1 MNPPKRNQDP
11 ESTGLFSL
19 GTKGVAFKFKAIRS
33 CENQAVEA
41 EYNTAD
47 SAYDLVAY
55 NLVKTTVIAEKYR
68 NI

>member
-11 ESTGLFSL
+11 ESKGLFSL

-47 SAYDLVAY
+47 SAYDLS
-55 NLVKTTVIAEKYR
+55 LI
-68 NI
+68 I